1 MSNPIALIKNFLL
14 SETPDSWAMEAKQ
27 RIPELLID
35 HANCEL
41 KAASSA
47 LSYIY
52 KYPQHEELC
61 QRMSRIAREEL
72 RHYEQVRTLMR
83 KNGIKFKFIN
93 ASRYASELRGN
104 IRGHEPNKLLDSLII
119 GALIEARSC
128 ERFFYLAKFLPSDI
142 KIFYEKLMKSEARH
156 FLHYLNF
163 AKQLNLKS
171 SLDFTQRVKEL
182 KLIERDLINKPDK
195 NFGFHSGPLVD

>member
-14 SETPDSWAMEAKQ
+14 SETSDSWAMEAKQ

-61 QRMSRIAREEL
+61 QCGHPQKPESL
-72 RHYEQVRTLMR
+72 RATAVQKTSTST
-83 KNGIKFKFIN
+83 
-93 ASRYASELRGN
+93 AS
-104 IRGHEPNKLLDSLII
+104 
-119 GALIEARSC
+119 
-128 ERFFYLAKFLPSDI
+128 
-142 KIFYEKLMKSEARH
+142 
-156 FLHYLNF
+156 
-163 AKQLNLKS
+163 NLKILKT
-171 SLDFTQRVKEL
+171 SLCTCQQQH
-182 KLIERDLINKPDK
+182 PQ
-195 NFGFHSGPLVD
+195 